1 MDEREAYQRD
11 IIIEPDN
18 EEKNIEEKINEE
30 QNEKEQNSE
39 VKSKKKWII
48 LPAAILAV
56 LIVIGIA
63 VGIMHSNSFPK
74 GYENYTVQKEQYFV
88 EYSDEYDYW
97 DVLTVEYPQLSGIDD
112 ELQTQINQLL
122 YDTAMDRVNYWH
134 LEPSDDVKAFQ
145 EEYFSIFASDV
156 NCDVTYHSQYLLSAD
171 YKEYYSAGNPVW
183 MTNGTER
190 ALTIDLLTGQS
201 YKLEDILE
209 VNREFIRMW
218 DKTLSDDEGTEY
230 ADEADVDLV
239 LSWFLPEEDGSK
251 KDYFSHSFFYITEDK
266 DIVIGVSLD
275 PVLERAVTYEP
286 VNRSLYTRFGVE
298 ELEAFKK
305 QSDFWDKYEKSESV
319 GEVLPC
325 ADKKENL
332 WLGESAGVWDWEY

>member
-112 ELQTQINQLL
+112 EMQTQINQLL

-134 LEPSDDVKAFQ
+134 L
-145 EEYFSIFASDV
+145 
-156 NCDVTYHSQYLLSAD
+156 
-171 YKEYYSAGNPVW
+171 
-183 MTNGTER
+183 
-190 ALTIDLLTGQS
+190 
-201 YKLEDILE
+201 
-209 VNREFIRMW
+209 
-218 DKTLSDDEGTEY
+218 
-230 ADEADVDLV
+230 
-239 LSWFLPEEDGSK
+239 
-251 KDYFSHSFFYITEDK
+251 
-266 DIVIGVSLD
+266 
-275 PVLERAVTYEP
+275 
-286 VNRSLYTRFGVE
+286 
-298 ELEAFKK
+298 
-305 QSDFWDKYEKSESV
+305 
-319 GEVLPC
+319 
-325 ADKKENL
+325 
-332 WLGESAGVWDWEY
+332 

>member
-11 IIIEPDN
+11 VIIVPDN
-18 EEKNIEEKINEE
+18 EEKNIEEKNNEE
-30 QNEKEQNSE
+30 QNNKG
-39 VKSKKKWII
+39 KSKMKWII
-48 LPAAILAV
+48 LSAVILAV
-56 LIVIGIA
+56 LIVVSITA
-63 VGIMHSNSFPK
+63 GIMLFSSSK

-97 DVLTVEYPQLSGIDD
+97 DVLTVEYPQLSEIDD
-112 ELQTQINQLL
+112 EVQTQINQLL

-145 EEYFSIFASDV
+145 EEHFSIFASDV
-156 NCDVTYHSQYLLSAD
+156 NCDVTYHSQYLLSVD

-201 YKLEDILE
+201 YRLEDILE
-209 VNREFIRMW
+209 VNRDFIKLW
-218 DKTLSDDEGTEY
+218 DKTLCDEENVEY
-230 ADEADVDLV
+230 ADEEDIDLV
-239 LSWFLPEEDGSK
+239 LSWFLPEENGSN
-251 KDYFSHSFFYITEDK
+251 DIFFYNSFFYITEDK

-275 PVLERAVTYEP
+275 PVLERAITYEP
-286 VNRSLYTRFGVE
+286 VNRSLSARFS
-298 ELEAFKK
+298 LEKLEDFKK
-305 QSDFWDKYEKSESV
+305 QSDFWDKYEKSEST

-325 ADKKENL
+325 EDKKENL
-332 WLGESAGVWDWEY
+332 WLGESAGVWNR

>member
-11 IIIEPDN
+11 VIIAPDN
-18 EEKNIEEKINEE
+18 EEKNIKEKNNEE
-30 QNEKEQNSE
+30 QNNEG
-39 VKSKKKWII
+39 KSKKKWII
-48 LPAAILAV
+48 MSVAFLAV
-56 LIVIGIA
+56 LILIGIA
-63 VGIMHSNSFPK
+63 AGIMLSDSAPK

-97 DVLTVEYPQLSGIDD
+97 DVLTVEYPQLSGIED
-112 ELQTQINQLL
+112 EVQAQINQLL
-122 YDTAMDRVNYWH
+122 YDTAMDRVVYWH

-145 EEYFSIFASDV
+145 EEHFSIFASDV
-156 NCDVTYHSQYLLSAD
+156 NCDVTYHSQYLLSVD
-171 YKEYYSAGNPVW
+171 YKEYYAAGNPVW

-201 YKLEDILE
+201 YRLEDILD
-209 VNREFIRMW
+209 VNRDFIRLW

-230 ADEADVDLV
+230 ADEEDIDLV
-239 LSWFLPEEDGSK
+239 LSWFLPEEDGR
-251 KDYFSHSFFYITEDK
+251 DEIYFYNSFFYITEDK
-266 DIVIGVSLD
+266 NIVIGVSLD

-286 VNRSLYTRFGVE
+286 VNRSLSAQFSLE

-305 QSDFWDKYEKSESV
+305 QSDFWDKYEKSGSV

-332 WLGESAGVWDWEY
+332 WLGESSGIWDWEY

>member
-11 IIIEPDN
+11 VIIVPDN
-18 EEKNIEEKINEE
+18 EEKNIEEKNNEE
-30 QNEKEQNSE
+30 QNNKG
-39 VKSKKKWII
+39 KSKMKWII
-48 LPAAILAV
+48 LSAVILAV
-56 LIVIGIA
+56 LIV
-63 VGIMHSNSFPK
+63 VGITAGIMLFSSSK

-97 DVLTVEYPQLSGIDD
+97 DVLTVEYPQLSEIDD
-112 ELQTQINQLL
+112 EVQTQINQLL

-145 EEYFSIFASDV
+145 EEHFSIFASDV
-156 NCDVTYHSQYLLSAD
+156 NCDVTYHSQYLLSVD

-201 YKLEDILE
+201 YRLEDILE
-209 VNREFIRMW
+209 VNRDFIKLW
-218 DKTLSDDEGTEY
+218 DKTLCDEENVEY
-230 ADEADVDLV
+230 ADEEDIDLV
-239 LSWFLPEEDGSK
+239 LSWFLPEENGSN
-251 KDYFSHSFFYITEDK
+251 DIFFYNSFFYITEDK

-275 PVLERAVTYEP
+275 PVLERAITYEP
-286 VNRSLYTRFGVE
+286 VNRSLSARFS
-298 ELEAFKK
+298 LEKLEDFKK
-305 QSDFWDKYEKSESV
+305 QSDFWDKYEKSEST

-325 ADKKENL
+325 EDKKENL
-332 WLGESAGVWDWEY
+332 WLGESAGVWNR